1 MTVQFNIITPDRIFL
16 NSQGDE
22 IILPTNIGQI
32 GVLTGH
38 APLITALDIGVLF
51 YRSQKTW
58 TSIALMGGFALVL
71 QDNITILVNEAESA
85 NTIDLQEAL
94 QCFESARQLFYQAT
108 NSKQKVSANFAL
120 KRAQARVKVVT

>member
-1 MTVQFNIITPDRIFL
+1 MTVKFTIITPDRIFL
-16 NSQGDE
+16 NAQGDE

-38 APLITALDIGVLF
+38 APLITALDIGVF
-51 YRSQKTW
+51 FFRSQKTW
-58 TSIALMGGFALVL
+58 TSIALMGGFALIL

-85 NTIDLQEAL
+85 NTINPQEAL
-94 QCFESARQLFYQAT
+94 QCFESARQLFSQAT

-120 KRAQARVKVVT
+120 KRAQARVKVVM